1 MKIPLSLAKELNC
14 SSDYLRKINR
24 GERQPSI
31 KMARK
36 IVRALGGTVS
46 LADLR
51 PDLADL
57 YPGAGAAGPAETAAA
72 AQPKRPGPKAKAP
85 KKKYAI
91 AIYRAWCKGCGICA
105 AFCPQKCIS
114 LNEEGI
120 PVVDHGERCTG
131 CGWCELHCP
140 DFAISVREAVAA
152 APKEEA
158 D

>member
-1 MKIPLSLAKELNC
+1 LKIPLSLAKELNC
-14 SSDYLRKINR
+14 STDFLRKINR
-24 GERQPSI
+24 GERQPSV

-36 IVRALGGTVS
+36 IVKALGGTVS

-57 YPGAGAAGPAETAAA
+57 CPGAAGAGPDERAAA
-72 AQPKRPGPKAKAP
+72 GQPQRPGPKARAR

-91 AIYRAWCKGCGICA
+91 DIYRSWCKACGICA
-105 AFCPQKCIS
+105 AFCPQKCIT

-140 DFAISVREAVAA
+140 DFAISVREAFAT

>member
-14 SSDYLRKINR
+14 STDFLRKINR
-24 GERQPSI
+24 GERQPSV

-36 IVRALGGTVS
+36 IVKALGGTVS
-46 LADLR
+46 LAELR

-57 YPGAGAAGPAETAAA
+57 YSGAAGAGPAKSAPGAPPE
-72 AQPKRPGPKAKAP
+72 RPEAKAKGR

-91 AIYRAWCKGCGICA
+91 DIYRAWCKGCGICA

-114 LNEEGI
+114 LNEEGL
-120 PVVDHGERCTG
+120 PVLDHGERCTG

-140 DFAISVREAVAA
+140 DFAISVREAVAT
-152 APKEEA
+152 APQEEA

>member
-14 SSDYLRKINR
+14 SPDFLRKINR
-24 GERQPSI
+24 GERRPSV
-31 KMARK
+31 KMARR
-36 IVRALGGTVS
+36 IVKALGGTVS

-57 YPGAGAAGPAETAAA
+57 YAGAAGGAGPAETAAG
-72 AQPKRPGPKAKAP
+72 QPKRPGPKAP
-85 KKKYAI
+85 KKKYVI
-91 AIYRAWCKGCGICA
+91 DIYPAWCKACGICA

-140 DFAISVREAVAA
+140 DFAISVREAVAT
-152 APKEEA
+152 APQEEA